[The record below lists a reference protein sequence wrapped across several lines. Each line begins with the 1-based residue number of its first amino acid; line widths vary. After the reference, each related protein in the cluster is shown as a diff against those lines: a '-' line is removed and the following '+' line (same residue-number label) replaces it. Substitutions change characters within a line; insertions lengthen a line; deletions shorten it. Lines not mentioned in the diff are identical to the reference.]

1 MKKNDSVKKAKGRKI
16 AVDILFLVLG
26 VASAALGLKGFLLPN
41 HFIDGG
47 VMGVSLLVAFITGIP
62 LAILVFCINLP
73 FVILG
78 WKQVSIEFAIKTFF
92 SITLLAVA
100 LAVID
105 YPVITSDKVLI
116 SIFGGFFLGAGVGLS
131 VRGAGVLDGTE
142 VLALYVSKKSIL
154 TIGDVILVIN
164 LIIFSIAAFLLG
176 IEPALYSILTY
187 LAASRTVDFIVQGIE
202 EYTGVTIVSQQG
214 EDIRQALIEKFGR
227 GVTVYK
233 GKSGFGKRGHTQD
246 VDILFS
252 VVTRLEVTKLKAL
265 VSSIDETAFVVQ
277 HSINDTVGGMVKRR
291 PLK

>member
-1 MKKNDSVKKAKGRKI
+1 
-16 AVDILFLVLG
+16 
-26 VASAALGLKGFLLPN
+26 
-41 HFIDGG
+41 
-47 VMGVSLLVAFITGIP
+47 
-62 LAILVFCINLP
+62 
-73 FVILG
+73 
-78 WKQVSIEFAIKTFF
+78 
-92 SITLLAVA
+92 
-100 LAVID
+100 
-105 YPVITSDKVLI
+105 
-116 SIFGGFFLGAGVGLS
+116 
-131 VRGAGVLDGTE
+131 
-142 VLALYVSKKSIL
+142 
-154 TIGDVILVIN
+154 
-164 LIIFSIAAFLLG
+164 
-176 IEPALYSILTY
+176 
-187 LAASRTVDFIVQGIE
+187 VQGIE